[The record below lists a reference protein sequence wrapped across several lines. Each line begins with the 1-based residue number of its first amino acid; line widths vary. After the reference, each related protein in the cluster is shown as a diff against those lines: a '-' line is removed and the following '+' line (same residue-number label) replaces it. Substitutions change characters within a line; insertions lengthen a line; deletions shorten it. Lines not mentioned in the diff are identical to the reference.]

1 MQYFVSRVGFSF
13 HNFQA
18 EFAANVAA
26 VHSSS
31 GHLGLIALSGIYIG
45 VILANIHVRIIL
57 MMPFAV
63 NPQVLEEREP
73 LSALSAGVVLLDVL
87 LLMPLEGACVE
98 EGASALVA
106 LVRGPRRRDAVDL
119 VVVVAVLAVA
129 GVGRVCGLQRG
140 AEISPGRRVRV
151 AGAHSPHQ
159 RPPGRG

>member
-31 GHLGLIALSGIYIG
+31 GHLGLIALSGISIG
-45 VILANIHVRIIL
+45 VILANVHVRVIL

-73 LSALSAGVVLLDVL
+73 LSALVAGVVLLDVL
-87 LLMPLEGACVE
+87 LLMLPLPRLKLLILLT
-98 EGASALVA
+98 ASCE
-106 LVRGPRRRDAVDL
+106 RRR
-119 VVVVAVLAVA
+119 
-129 GVGRVCGLQRG
+129 
-140 AEISPGRRVRV
+140 RRLL
-151 AGAHSPHQ
+151 
-159 RPPGRG
+159 